1 MHAGINVRRVPG
13 TTSKRAVQL
22 LMLEID
28 HKQKFVV
35 VSPVYA
41 LPSFKVY
48 PIDEQEMRLV
58 QNRAL
63 KRPA

>member
-1 MHAGINVRRVPG
+1 
-13 TTSKRAVQL
+13 
-22 LMLEID
+22 MLEID

-63 KRPA
+63 KLPA